1 MEISYFLPPIVIIVG
16 LYLLFKL
23 KFFFLIHPVRTAK
36 EIMAEMSDGK
46 KRRTLCLALAGTLGV
61 GNIFGV
67 SAGIMIGGAGCVFW
81 IFISSFLS
89 MVIKYA
95 EILLT
100 SLEAKEG
107 EGASAV
113 LASTFSKIGGI
124 LGKGYA
130 FFTVLLA
137 LLMGA
142 GIQAEALCDVAKNT
156 VGLNRFV
163 GAFILLV
170 LFMPC
175 MLGGVKRIEKITE
188 FAIPLTTIIYI
199 FMCFCVI
206 VCNLSEI
213 PSVITDVFNSAFSKK
228 AILGGGAFLAIREG
242 FSRGILSNEAGVGSS
257 AIAHARSKYS
267 SPRTAGLVGI
277 CEVLFDTTLLCTL
290 TGLVILLTTEN
301 IGAYRTPMSLVL
313 SSFVSCLGELSGY
326 ILLLLIFAFAYSTVI
341 CWYFYG
347 INCCE
352 LYFARFKKVF
362 MFMFPIF
369 FFASSVVTSANLLFI
384 TDLIILLMAVMIL
397 SAIIKRT
404 DRICDLSIDKTFRS
418 I

>member
-1 MEISYFLPPIVIIVG
+1 MEISYILPPIVIMVG
-16 LYLLFKL
+16 MYLLFKL
-23 KFFFLIHPVRTAK
+23 KFFFVVHPIRTAK
-36 EIMAEMSDGK
+36 EIAVEISDNK
-46 KRRTLCLALAGTLGV
+46 KRRSLCLALAGTLGV

-81 IFISSFLS
+81 IFLSSFFS

-107 EGASAV
+107 EGAAAV
-113 LASTFSKIGGI
+113 LASTFSKIGRY
-124 LGKGYA
+124 LGPIYA

-137 LLMGA
+137 LFMGSA
-142 GIQAEALCDVAKNT
+142 IQAEALCDVANNT
-156 VGLNRFV
+156 LGLAPFIS
-163 GAFILLV
+163 AFILLI
-170 LFMPC
+170 LFTPC

-188 FAIPLTTIIYI
+188 FIIPLTTVIYI

-206 VCNLSEI
+206 SVKISEMPRVISDILS
-213 PSVITDVFNSAFSKK
+213 SAFSVKS
-228 AILGGGAFLAIREG
+228 ILGGGAFLAIREG

-267 SPRTAGLVGI
+267 TPRKAGLVGI
-277 CEVLFDTTLLCTL
+277 CEVFFDTTLLCTL
-290 TGLVILLTTEN
+290 TGLVILLATKN
-301 IGAYRTPMSLVL
+301 IDSYSTPMSLVL
-313 SSFVSCLGELSGY
+313 SSFVTCLGSFSGY

-347 INCCE
+347 LNCCE
-352 LYFARFKKVF
+352 IYFRGFRKIF
-362 MFMFPIF
+362 IFLFPLF
-369 FFASSVVTSANLLFI
+369 FFVYSVLPSANLLFI
-384 TDLIILLMAVMIL
+384 TDLIIMLMATMIL

-404 DRICDLSIDKTFRS
+404 DRICDLSLDKN